1 MIDIILYTLLAI
13 IIIVII
19 CILAYYI
26 ADYLDNKKDTDAKF
40 NKTSDYINK
49 NFHNIDNE
57 LIVTTNYINS
67 NLINVNKNI
76 KISDTNLTKNM
87 NKINN
92 DLTTNMSKINN
103 DLLDNIVNTS
113 NVLTNNII
121 NTSNIFSDQIK
132 NNDKKFD
139 NIDDNLSR
147 YFSFSSATDT
157 NYLLNKHLLSDI
169 STAKLNVLTQVNFN
183 SDLAVHGKIAGKS
196 IFSENEITCATGL
209 RVGIESPDNLGAF
222 TGITTLG
229 GINSGP
235 IAAQGPT
242 VPGVIK
248 ADALVTAPAIVG
260 TTIVVSPIVFGGVLL
275 DVVGGA
281 PTIRAL
287 YDIHNHIAPLG
298 PTTITTVPMPL
309 P

>member
-1 MIDIILYTLLAI
+1 MADIQEPVSAYKAEYPFNNVMCTESGHIQEFDDTPGAERIRTQHCTGTFTEWQPDGTEVHRIEGNGYRIVAKDDN
-13 IIIVII
+13 VII
-19 CILAYYI
+19 KGKCNINIVGNAEITVKGDVKTSIEGNLETVVEKDCSLVVKGNYTVSSGSKFKILAP
-26 ADYLDNKKDTDAKF
+26 
-40 NKTSDYINK
+40 S
-49 NFHNIDNE
+49 
-57 LIVTTNYINS
+57 VS
-67 NLINVNKNI
+67 GG
-76 KISDTNLTKNM
+76 IS
-87 NKINN
+87 I
-92 DLTTNMSKINN
+92 
-103 DLLDNIVNTS
+103 
-113 NVLTNNII
+113 
-121 NTSNIFSDQIK
+121 
-132 NNDKKFD
+132 
-139 NIDDNLSR
+139 
-147 YFSFSSATDT
+147 
-157 NYLLNKHLLSDI
+157 
-169 STAKLNVLTQVNFN
+169 TAPASVNFN

-235 IAAQGPT
+235 IAAQGLT
-242 VPGVIK
+242 IPGVIK